1 MCCFFDIP
9 IGCLAIFL
17 LSLVIKIL
25 PTHVTSDTIAGD
37 EFRKTEK
44 PYTLF
49 KIGIFGS
56 LRTNFKSIRKGFIHS
71 SKEDTLAEKWSGF
84 FCFQSFANTS
94 RLWLII
100 NRQIKHRSRVPG
112 DFRQNHDSWETIL
125 QLCDRASLNSECP
138 QEEEIQ
144 GNGKFR
150 RRRQVQLSLNPR
162 RQNFCRWLL
171 EGK

>member
-1 MCCFFDIP
+1 MRNGRWFVERINRVSNRTAQIKLLLSVNLKGLVFKSVCCFFDIP

-25 PTHVTSDTIAGD
+25 PIHVTSDTIAGD

-44 PYTLF
+44 PHTLF

-71 SKEDTLAEKWSGF
+71 SKEGSLAEKWSGF

-100 NRQIKHRSRVPG
+100 NRQ
-112 DFRQNHDSWETIL
+112 
-125 QLCDRASLNSECP
+125 
-138 QEEEIQ
+138 
-144 GNGKFR
+144 
-150 RRRQVQLSLNPR
+150 
-162 RQNFCRWLL
+162 
-171 EGK
+171 